1 MTSSPLSYGPFISR
15 KQADQ
20 LNVKLH
26 YTGKT
31 CRNGHQAA
39 RYKQGACAQCVS
51 DRLKVKNAER
61 SSQRIEV
68 TCSCC
73 GKTRTRSG
81 TAIGQSKA
89 QNALCRTCAKK
100 AWHQENPESAKQHN
114 AGHFVPDLNS
124 PHHRALAAGQDRYQG
139 KACQHGHGHER
150 YAKDGKCVVCVAER
164 AAKRGQI
171 WAANNRGK
179 VNHQAAKRRCIKA
192 LATPAWLTDT
202 DWAAIEA
209 LYVQAAELTVQT
221 GIEHEVDH
229 IIPLQGKNVCGF
241 HCPKNLRVITRN
253 ENRCKSNKF
262 AVVAA

>member
-1 MTSSPLSYGPFISR
+1 MDQSPLSYGPFISR
-15 KQADQ
+15 EQADQ

-51 DRLKVKNAER
+51 DRLKAKNAQR
-61 SSQRIEV
+61 SAQRIQV
-68 TCSCC
+68 ACSCC

-81 TAIGQSKA
+81 TAIGQSEA

-100 AWHQENPESAKQHN
+100 IWHADNPESAKRPN
-114 AGHFVPDLNS
+114 AGHFTPDLNS
-124 PHHRALAAGQDRYQG
+124 PRHVALAAGQDRYQG

-150 YAKDGKCVVCVAER
+150 YSKDGKCVVCVAER

-179 VNHQAAKRRCIKA
+179 VNHTAAKRRAVKA
-192 LATPAWLTDT
+192 LATPCWLTDA

-209 LYVQAAELTVQT
+209 LYVQAAELTAQT
-221 GIEHEVDH
+221 GTEHEVDH

-241 HCPKNLRVITRN
+241 HCPENLRVITRH
-253 ENRCKSNKF
+253 ENRVKHNKLEP
-262 AVVAA
+262 VAA